1 MNSIKYSIDTHPI
14 IWYFKQQKTLS
25 LTAKNL
31 LEKIFIGN
39 ANCYIASNVLLEIFH
54 FSLKPKK
61 KFNFLAFLR
70 ELTRENINI
79 VALDKRVLS
88 VCYKLPANL
97 QLHDR
102 VITATAL
109 ITNSTLITK
118 DPEIRKIKS
127 IKTVW

>member
-14 IWYFKQQKTLS
+14 IWYFKRQKALS
-25 LTAKNL
+25 STAKNL
-31 LEKIFIGN
+31 LENIFKGD

-61 KFNFLAFLR
+61 KFNFHSFLR
-70 ELTRENINI
+70 ELSRENINI
-79 VALDKRVLS
+79 IPLDKRVLS
-88 VCYKLPANL
+88 ACYKLPTNL

-109 ITNSTLITK
+109 VTKSILITK
-118 DPEIRKIKS
+118 DPEIRKVKR